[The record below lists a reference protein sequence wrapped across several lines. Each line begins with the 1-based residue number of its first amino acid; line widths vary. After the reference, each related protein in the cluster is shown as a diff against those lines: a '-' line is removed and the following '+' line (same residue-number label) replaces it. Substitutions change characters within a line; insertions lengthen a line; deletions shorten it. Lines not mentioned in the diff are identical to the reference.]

1 MKNLLCIISLFLVS
15 CAQVTASVDTLCMST
30 DFDENSIDRI
40 DVSGVNIEVI
50 NNETIYTIFLSRVE
64 DISEE
69 VSDILDVVDDADTDV
84 DISAHLNYITLT
96 PDIFNHNVVSLV
108 IKGFDMS
115 DNVFFEV
122 TSNDFEYNDTFVFI
136 NLNNMNVPVDVLR
149 EGPFRLEVALQS
161 CVPEI
166 PDTFTLEMCFDIE
179 ASGNFSL

>member
-1 MKNLLCIISLFLVS
+1 MKNLLCIVFLFLVS
-15 CAQVTASVDTLCMST
+15 CVQATVNIDELCMST
-30 DFDENSIDRI
+30 DFDEDSIDRI
-40 DVSGVNIEVI
+40 DVSKVDVEII
-50 NNETIYTIFLSRVE
+50 NNENIYTIFLSRTE

-69 VSDILDVVDDADTDV
+69 VSDILDVVDDISV
-84 DISAHLNYITLT
+84 SAHLNCITLT

-161 CVPEI
+161 RVPEI